1 MRPIAG
7 INPIIL
13 GVIVVAAVAAVV
25 ALIMLWKSVRHQFA
39 PRNFGVVEPGCIFR
53 SGRLTPRM
61 IRKVRREHGI
71 KTIIDLGAFPAGT
84 DDELLMQRT
93 ARELGLTR
101 YVMRGVFGNATGN
114 PNVYLRAVR
123 LLADADSHPVLIHC
137 AAGAERTG
145 AAVIL
150 FRHLVQGKP
159 IDEVYD
165 EALRFRHDPLKNK
178 EMKGYVERHAPAIRR
193 AFELG
198 GDIPDAEPP
207 DVTRTNTV
215 TS

>member
-1 MRPIAG
+1 M
-7 INPIIL
+7 IL
-13 GVIVVAAVAAVV
+13 AYVAAAAAIV
-25 ALIMLWKSVRHQFA
+25 ALIFVLKSLRHHLA

-61 IRKVRREHGI
+61 LRRVREAHGI
-71 KTIIDLGAFPAGT
+71 RTIIDLGAYPAGA

-93 ARELGLTR
+93 STELGLTR

-123 LLADADSHPVLIHC
+123 LLADAETHPILIHC

-150 FRHLVQGKP
+150 FRHLIQGKP
-159 IDEVYD
+159 IDEVYQ
-165 EALRFRHDPLKNK
+165 EALRFRHDPAKNG
-178 EMKGYVERHAPAIRR
+178 EMRRYVERHAPAIRE
-193 AFELG
+193 AFQRG
-198 GDIPDAEPP
+198 GDIPSAEPP
-207 DVTRTNTV
+207 DVTCAPSV
-215 TS
+215 KA

>member
-1 MRPIAG
+1 MQFPAQTNLSLIGLA
-7 INPIIL
+7 I
-13 GVIVVAAVAAVV
+13 AAVGLV
-25 ALIMLWKSVRHQFA
+25 ALVLGIKGLRYEFT

-61 IRKVRREHGI
+61 LRRVRDQHRV
-71 KTIIDLGAFPAGT
+71 KTVIDLGAYPAGT
-84 DDELLMQRT
+84 PDELLMQRT
-93 ARELGLTR
+93 AADLGLTR

-114 PNVYLRAVR
+114 PNVYLHAVR
-123 LLADADSHPVLIHC
+123 LLADPANHPVLIHC

-165 EALRFRHDPLKNK
+165 EALRFRHDPAKNG
-178 EMKGYVERHAPAIRR
+178 EMRTYVEQHAEAIRD
-193 AFELG
+193 AFTRG
-198 GDIPDAEPP
+198 GDIAGVDPP
-207 DVTRTNTV
+207 DIMHTPSVNA
-215 TS
+215 